1 MSLIVIIVDDDDA
14 VRFFHRLIVSQS
26 GLAAEPLSFGSAME
40 TLNYLDENSDET
52 NTYLILLDI
61 NMPVMDGWDLLN
73 ALGNKSYYKQV
84 YVVMATSS
92 VNKADKEKAKLYSM
106 VIDFVEKPILDEVC
120 KRIMLLHPID
130 QYF

>member
-40 TLNYLDENSDET
+40 TLNYLDVNSDET